1 MQVYIV
7 AGGWDGYYMESTETL
22 EKDGGSA
29 WQVVASLPSA
39 RYAVRGLG
47 LDSGRFMVTGQ

>member
-7 AGGWDGYYMESTETL
+7 AGGWDGSYMESTETL

-29 WQVVASLPSA
+29 WQVVASLPSE
-39 RYAVRGLG
+39 RNGPSGLG
-47 LDSGRFMVTGQ
+47 LMGNFLITGK

>member
-7 AGGWDGYYMESTETL
+7 AGGWDGSYMESTETL
-22 EKDGGSA
+22 EKEGGSA
-29 WQVVASLPSA
+29 WQVMASLPSA

-47 LDSGRFMVTGQ
+47 LHSGRFMVTGQ